1 MQIFKKMSS
10 FNQLH
15 IKDIYELK
23 LYIPRMSIF
32 EDFNCVF
39 EIFRNCTQN
48 LGFVSRIDFVE
59 LPGNTQ
65 ESKDYQ
71 SAFVYLKCPIHNGGI
86 CGSLY
91 KALCNNE
98 PFKIFPFRDNRY
110 WLILNNT
117 KPVPETK
124 LNIHQLAENF
134 KILET
139 KLKEQE
145 ERIKYLESLL

>member
-1 MQIFKKMSS
+1 MAS
-10 FNQLH
+10 FNSLY

-23 LYIPRMSIF
+23 LYIPRISIF
-32 EDFNCVF
+32 EDFNSVF
-39 EIFRNCTQN
+39 EIFRTCTQN
-48 LGFVSRIDFVE
+48 FGFVSRVDFVE

-71 SAFVYLKCPIHNGGI
+71 SAFVYLKCPIHKGGV

-91 KALCNNE
+91 QALCKNE
-98 PFKIFPFRDNRY
+98 PFKIYPHGDKRY

-124 LNIHQLAENF
+124 LNIHQIVENA

-139 KLKEQE
+139 KVKELE
-145 ERIKYLESLL
+145 DRIKYLEDSVASI